1 LTNCRHRKKNKN
13 DNYLQTDR
21 ASSKNIS
28 DVSSPVQSLP
38 GTKGK
43 GETNRWRNN
52 WTVNTISSLGYFTPA
67 STRSFFEALWSF
79 HAREVSICCS
89 LKSRDPILSFTALLK
104 TPSDLKSLFCCCVS
118 FYLKVLTE
126 AFFYWIK
133 WGLSVHCAGTCPFRI
148 SKLTVKT
155 ENINTFFL
163 KYKNNIS
170 KYLCNIS
177 VTI

>member
-1 LTNCRHRKKNKN
+1 VTNCRHRKKNKN
-13 DNYLQTDR
+13 DNSLQTDR

-67 STRSFFEALWSF
+67 STRSFFEALWSLN
-79 HAREVSICCS
+79 AREVSICCS

-170 KYLCNIS
+170 K
-177 VTI
+177 